1 MVLDSLSKSP
11 ETLRCQM
18 DLKKTSFTPFYK
30 AARLKAFAHTPSER
44 RARAQMCVEDANI
57 YLNKLIGGF
66 YRPIIPF
73 FQNKSPS
80 TLVV

>member
-44 RARAQMCVEDANI
+44 RARAQMCVEDANNI
-57 YLNKLIGGF
+57 YLNKRSGAFRDRLS
-66 YRPIIPF
+66 F
-73 FQNKSPS
+73 FSKTS
-80 TLVV
+80 LHLL